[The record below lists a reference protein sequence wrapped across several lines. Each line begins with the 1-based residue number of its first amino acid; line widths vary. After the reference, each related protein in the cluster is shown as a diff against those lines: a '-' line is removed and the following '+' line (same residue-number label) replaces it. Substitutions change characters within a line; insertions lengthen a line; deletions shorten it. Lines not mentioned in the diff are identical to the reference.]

1 MRIRWEF
8 LLVLSLTAATVWL
21 AMGGRL
27 PAWLGVEQETV
38 VGIVKVKKRTTAVT
52 VPVSGAIMPVRE
64 VMVVSRLA
72 GRITELRV
80 NEGDAVS
87 AGTVIATLHSKTLT
101 QRQIEVETMVAAAR
115 KDLAEKERRLADA
128 EELAAHR
135 REYFQQDLI
144 ARRDLEQAEA
154 AAQTAKAQ
162 AELARARLAQQEA
175 VLAQA
180 RKIESLSQITAPV
193 GGVVSRRWA
202 KSGST
207 ITEPAPILGIAE
219 GGLMKFTGRLA
230 GHQSKG
236 LRKGLHVVISS
247 ATGAGEALEGHI
259 TDLADAVED
268 GDAAVEIGVSL
279 QTVKGKF
286 RIGMAAS
293 AIVALDPAK
302 ETLLVPRAAIME
314 QGGTHYLYLIASGHA
329 KRQQI
334 ELGAAVGDDIE
345 VRWGVAENDLVIV
358 DNLHGLKAGARV
370 RPAAPAPFFK
380 QSRSTS

>member
-1 MRIRWEF
+1 MRFRWEF

-38 VGIVKVKKRTTAVT
+38 VDVVKVKKRTTAVT
-52 VPVSGAIMPVRE
+52 VSVSGAIMPVRE

-87 AGTVIATLHSKTLT
+87 AGAVIATVHSKTLT
-101 QRQIEVETMVAAAR
+101 QRQIEFETMVAAAR

-154 AAQTAKAQ
+154 AAQTARAQ
-162 AELARARLAQQEA
+162 AELVRAQLAQQEA

-180 RKIESLSQITAPV
+180 RKIESLNQITAPV
-193 GGVVSRRWA
+193 GGVVSRRWVQNGA
-202 KSGST
+202 TVIES
-207 ITEPAPILGIAE
+207 APILGIAE

-236 LRKGLHVVISS
+236 LRKGLHAVISS
-247 ATGAGEALEGHI
+247 ARGAGEALEGHI
-259 TDLADAVED
+259 TDLAGAVED
-268 GDAAVEIGVSL
+268 GDAAIEIGVSV
-279 QTVKGKF
+279 QTITGKF
-286 RIGMAAS
+286 RFGMAAS
-293 AIVALDPAK
+293 ALVTLDRAK
-302 ETLLVPRAAIME
+302 EILLVPGAAIME
-314 QGGTHYLYLIASGHA
+314 QAGTHYLYLIASGHA
-329 KRQQI
+329 KRQEI
-334 ELGAAVGDDIE
+334 ELGAAQGDDIE
-345 VRWGVAENDLVIV
+345 VRGGVAENDLVIV
-358 DNLHGLKAGARV
+358 DNLRGLKPGTRV
-370 RPAAPAPFFK
+370 RPAAAAPLFK